1 METLIYE
8 IRGQRVMLD
17 SDLARIYVVPT
28 KAFNQAVKRNVDK
41 FPADFMFRLTAKEAG
56 SLRHS
61 RSQIVTLKRGQNI
74 KYLPYAFT
82 EHGAIMAANV
92 LNSPRAVQMS
102 VGACPERSRTGRSRI
117 PQDACL
123 ARGQARPG
131 SETCVVGKRTKEA
144 TRCPRGRYRHNFTTS
159 HGYHRSSGP
168 ASSAAQAANWF

>member
-1 METLIYE
+1 
-8 IRGQRVMLD
+8 MLD

-28 KAFNQAVKRNVDK
+28 KAFNQAVKRNGDK

-82 EHGAIMAANV
+82 EHGAIMTANV
-92 LNSPRAVQMS
+92 LNSPHAVQMS

-131 SETCVVGKRTKEA
+131 SETCLAGKRIKKA
-144 TRCPRGRYRHNFTTS
+144 TRCSRGCHHHNFTTS
-159 HGYHRSSGP
+159 HGHHRSSSL
-168 ASSAAQAANWF
+168 ASCAQAANWL